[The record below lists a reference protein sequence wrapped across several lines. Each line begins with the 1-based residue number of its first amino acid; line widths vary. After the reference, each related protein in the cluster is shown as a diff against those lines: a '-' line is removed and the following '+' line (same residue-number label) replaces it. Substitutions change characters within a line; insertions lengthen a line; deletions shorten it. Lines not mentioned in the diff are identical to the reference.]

1 MWILSTAAS
10 TGLLSRMTQ
19 WKSKSGLANAYDMSN
34 SKARLGLFSYPVL
47 QAADVLVHR
56 ASHVPVGEDQQQH
69 IEFAR
74 NLAGSFNHLYG
85 ETLRIPTAL
94 ISPAK
99 RIMSLREPTSKM
111 SKSDADPRSRILIT
125 DTEEEI
131 MTKIKAAVTDSLPGV
146 EYRPDERPGV
156 SNLLEIAHH
165 VTPDSA
171 SCEELAKDMDQHSM
185 RAFKERVAHLVSEQL
200 KEVRESYA
208 ELINAPKR
216 LQDVAE
222 QGAQQASENAS
233 STMLKVK
240 EALGL
245 K

>member
-10 TGLLSRMTQ
+10 TGLLARMTQ

-47 QAADVLVHR
+47 QAADVLVHQ

-74 NLAGSFNHLYG
+74 NIAGSFNHLYG
-85 ETLRIPTAL
+85 ETLRLPIAM

-99 RIMSLREPTSKM
+99 RVMSLRDPLSKM
-111 SKSDADPRSRILIT
+111 SKSNADPRSRILVT

-131 MTKIKAAVTDSLPGV
+131 KAKIKAAVTDSISGV
-146 EYRPDERPGV
+146 EYRPGKRPGV
-156 SNLLEIAHH
+156 SNLVEIAHH
-165 VTPDSA
+165 VSPGSL
-171 SCEELAKDMDQHSM
+171 SCEQIAQDVTQHSM
-185 RAFKERVAHLVSEQL
+185 RVFKEHVANLVSHHL
-200 KEVRESYA
+200 KPIRESYA
-208 ELINAPKR
+208 ELISSPKR
-216 LQDVAE
+216 LNDAIERGTQKARE
-222 QGAQQASENAS
+222 SAT
-233 STMLKVK
+233 STMSQVK

-245 K
+245 S